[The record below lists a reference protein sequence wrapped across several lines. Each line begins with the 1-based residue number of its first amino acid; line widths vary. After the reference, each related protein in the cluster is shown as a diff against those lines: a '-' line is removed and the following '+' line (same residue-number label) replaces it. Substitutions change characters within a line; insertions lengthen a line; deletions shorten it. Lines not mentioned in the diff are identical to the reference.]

1 MRFLLIGMVAVAA
14 IAVVLLP
21 VAAQTPPLTT
31 FLETFDL
38 EAGAPAHYVPP
49 GWDVSI
55 VAHDN
60 DTIEPM
66 WANHGPNCEPPD
78 DLWPGGTPNSV
89 HNHFITLA
97 SETTFDCSNHIMTS
111 MNAGYGAVYLTPPA
125 LMDFRTGTATLEW
138 DMSTERT
145 SSRDWVDI
153 MILPFAPERTDLE
166 PPMALNMVDFHTPR
180 DGIQVELQGGGNV
193 FAAHTFIPAFS
204 SACGPLSYAKSTSI
218 YYCGMR
224 FDGFHQ
230 WQDIQATYGLHT
242 SAARRDHFI
251 IELSKTHL
259 RMGFRPASDMGAP
272 FHPYFYWIDTD
283 IPAGPLRFDEGIVQL
298 NQRAYNPLKPC
309 GPGVGD
315 AGAST
320 VGWQGSCRA
329 ATWHWDNVAISPA
342 TPFTILPG
350 ARKVQSG
357 GSVTFPL
364 PAPANSF
371 LKAAGSRGTEYSLD
385 GTTWQRLPVVG
396 PEGPVEAGDSFWA
409 AVPAGTQTV
418 RFRNGTVQDVYLYSK
433 TPRDAIPIPTPLPAT
448 ATAIATQT
456 PQSTPTPTPTAFVP
470 PTATATLVPATATAI
485 AQATPTPVPTDT
497 PVPTSTP
504 QPPVDKPTLQPTVTT
519 FQCFARAVERQDG
532 VDTDTL
538 VPQPM
543 EFCRPP

>member
-1 MRFLLIGMVAVAA
+1 VRPLITALVAILALG
-14 IAVVLLP
+14 VVLVPGL
-21 VAAQTPPLTT
+21 VGMAQTAPPVT
-31 FLETFDL
+31 FLETFDF
-38 EAGAPAHYVPP
+38 EPGAPVHYVPP
-49 GWDVSI
+49 GWDVSV
-55 VAHDN
+55 VAHEN
-60 DTIEPM
+60 ETIEPM

-78 DLWPGGTPNSV
+78 DTWPGGTPNGV
-89 HNHFITLA
+89 HNHFISL
-97 SETTFDCSNHIMTS
+97 EPQTTFDCSNHIMTS

-125 LMDFRTGTATLEW
+125 MLDFRNGTATLEW

-153 MILPFAPERTDLE
+153 MILPFDNL
-166 PPMALNMVDFHTPR
+166 MALNMVDFHTPT

-193 FAAHTFIPAFS
+193 FAAHTFLPAFS
-204 SACGPLSYAKSTSI
+204 SACGPLSYAKSASI
-218 YYCGMR
+218 YYCGLP
-224 FDGFHQ
+224 FDGYHQ
-230 WQDIQATYGLHT
+230 WDMIQQLYGLHT

-259 RMGFRPASDMGAP
+259 RMGFRPASAVGSP
-272 FHPYFYWIDTD
+272 FHPYFYWIDSD
-283 IPAGPLRFDEGIVQL
+283 IPGGLRFDEGVVQL

-342 TPFTILPG
+342 TPFTIIPG

-371 LKAAGSRGTEYSLD
+371 LKAAGSRGTEYSLN
-385 GTTWQRLPVVG
+385 GTAWQRLPVVG
-396 PEGPVEAGDSFWA
+396 PEGPVEAGDSFWT

-418 RFRNGTVQDVYLYSK
+418 RFRNGSVQDVYLYSR

-448 ATAIATQT
+448 ATAIATRT
-456 PQSTPTPTPTAFVP
+456 PVSTPTATPTAFVP
-470 PTATATLVPATATAI
+470 PTATSTLPPATATAV
-485 AQATPTPVPTDT
+485 AAATATAVVAATDTPTPT
-497 PVPTSTP
+497 PE
-504 QPPVDKPTLQPTVTT
+504 PPVDKPLTPTVMPTT
-519 FQCFARAVERQDG
+519 FECYARAVERQDG
-532 VDTDTL
+532 VDTEIL
-538 VPQPM
+538 VLQPSTY
-543 EFCRPP
+543 CRP